1 MAQGSLTVGEVARRS
16 GFAPSALRYYERE
29 GLIRADRSD
38 GGQRRYQRLVL
49 RRLAFIRAARHVG
62 LTLDEVRE
70 VLGALPES
78 RTPTRA
84 DWSRISHLWRRRL
97 DEQIEALVALRD
109 GLDSC
114 IGCGC
119 LSLKRC
125 RTLNPQDVAA
135 AYGPGAVYLPKRLRQ
150 PLAAGEG

>member
-70 VLGALPES
+70 VLAELPES

-135 AYGPGAVYLPKRLRQ
+135 AYGPGAVYLPKRLRE
-150 PLAAGEG
+150 PIPGSEG